1 MQNCDWEAHP
11 AEYILGATRT
21 GKYLVSMGETPQH
34 PAGRSMVPG
43 AQLALPA
50 APLPQVARAGLGL
63 QEYGLASGRCLGPPC
78 SDQMGAIP
86 VCVMLVVPL
95 PASPALPAC
104 PLGLQVDITAAKA
117 ARAGASSSAPPCPVT
132 AAMLEVSGGGSF
144 VWTAPANPAWGPHLR
159 AALALYTWACLV
171 STLVPAATLHACT
184 NPPACWA
191 HTLPA
196 CCTHPTTPTQEYE
209 GWQTAWARSVHGC
222 TESSS
227 GVTELCLED
236 LPEGSPLESLAFLGD
251 CRNPGGCVDFL
262 VCGVCLAWLASCCC
276 CPCLRV

>member
-63 QEYGLASGRCLGPPC
+63 HEYGLASGRCLGPPC

-144 VWTAPANPAWGPHLR
+144 VWTAPANPGDHTCELPLPCTPGPAWPRPWSRPLPCMH
-159 AALALYTWACLV
+159 
-171 STLVPAATLHACT
+171 
-184 NPPACWA
+184 A

-196 CCTHPTTPTQEYE
+196 CLLHPPHHPY
-209 GWQTAWARSVHGC
+209 A
-222 TESSS
+222 
-227 GVTELCLED
+227 GVR
-236 LPEGSPLESLAFLGD
+236 GLADGLGPF
-251 CRNPGGCVDFL
+251 CSRL
-262 VCGVCLAWLASCCC
+262 H
-276 CPCLRV
+276 RVQQWGD